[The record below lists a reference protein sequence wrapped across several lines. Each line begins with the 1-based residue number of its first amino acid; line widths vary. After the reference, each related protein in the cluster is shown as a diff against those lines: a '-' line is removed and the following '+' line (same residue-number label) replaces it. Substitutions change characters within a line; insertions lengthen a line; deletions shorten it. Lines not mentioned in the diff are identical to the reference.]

1 MNPGIPTS
9 SSQVFSQTN
18 DDQSV
23 GNFSFKEEPEIDDLK
38 FDVTDTTGKINMV
51 LAKLSQLTNQVD
63 GNITQEE
70 IEERCRQ
77 GIELMK

>member
-23 GNFSFKEEPEIDDLK
+23 ENFSFKEEPEIDDLK

-77 GIELMK
+77 GIDLMK